1 MLKKLKSEKGIA
13 WVDIEISFVVIIIF
27 VALIGR
33 MIYNIYYLRVVTQKQ
48 SVATAY
54 QTQILEDIDA
64 MAFESVTGNLTQVY
78 DETTGRKVSI
88 DEKYGLS
95 EKGIWANIWIQNKG
109 SLRHFHQPRPGQF
122 QDERQ
127 HLRRGRLRSDPP
139 EGCFPAEE
147 NEKSPPESERHV
159 PQLYPRHG

>member
-78 DETTGRKVSI
+78 DQTTGQMVSI
-88 DEKYGLS
+88 DDKYGLT

-109 SLRHFHQPRPGQF
+109 SIKVVNVTMYFIVRGNTYSTSITRLKH
-122 QDERQ
+122 DE
-127 HLRRGRLRSDPP
+127 
-139 EGCFPAEE
+139 
-147 NEKSPPESERHV
+147 
-159 PQLYPRHG
+159 

>member
-1 MLKKLKSEKGIA
+1 MLKKLKSEKGVA

-109 SLRHFHQPRPGQF
+109 SIKVVNVTMYFIVRGNTYSTSITRLKH
-122 QDERQ
+122 DE
-127 HLRRGRLRSDPP
+127 
-139 EGCFPAEE
+139 
-147 NEKSPPESERHV
+147 
-159 PQLYPRHG
+159 

>member
-95 EKGIWANIWIQNKG
+95 EKGILDNIWIQNKG
-109 SLRHFHQPRPGQF
+109 SNKVVNVTMYFIVRGNTYSTSITRLKH
-122 QDERQ
+122 DE
-127 HLRRGRLRSDPP
+127 
-139 EGCFPAEE
+139 
-147 NEKSPPESERHV
+147 
-159 PQLYPRHG
+159 

>member
-78 DETTGRKVSI
+78 DQTTGQMVSI
-88 DEKYGLS
+88 DEKYGLT

-109 SLRHFHQPRPGQF
+109 SIKVVNVTMYFIVRGNTYSTSITRLKH
-122 QDERQ
+122 DE
-127 HLRRGRLRSDPP
+127 
-139 EGCFPAEE
+139 
-147 NEKSPPESERHV
+147 
-159 PQLYPRHG
+159 

>member
-13 WVDIEISFVVIIIF
+13 WVDIEIAFVVIIIF

-78 DETTGRKVSI
+78 DQTTGQMVSI
-88 DEKYGLS
+88 DDKYGLT

-109 SLRHFHQPRPGQF
+109 SIKVVNVTMYFIVRGNTYSTSITRLKH
-122 QDERQ
+122 DE
-127 HLRRGRLRSDPP
+127 
-139 EGCFPAEE
+139 
-147 NEKSPPESERHV
+147 
-159 PQLYPRHG
+159 